1 MKSGWIPSSN
11 FLQLLQEEHAKAL
24 SLQFKDL
31 AKKIA
36 DSFNGEE

>member
-11 FLQLLQEEHAKAL
+11 FLQLLHEEHAKAL

-36 DSFNGEE
+36 DYFNGEE